1 MSGREITVQISADAY
16 CEVKF
21 PITIPIVT
29 ALKSALPTNVFFYN
43 TLQDI
48 TQSLIVLKAFER

>member
-21 PITIPIVT
+21 PIPIPTVT
-29 ALKSALPTNVFFYN
+29 TLKSALPTNVFFYN

>member
-1 MSGREITVQISADAY
+1 MSDREITVQISADAY

-21 PITIPIVT
+21 PIPIVT

-43 TLQDI
+43 TLLDI
-48 TQSLIVLKAFER
+48 TQILIVLKAFER